1 MASETTT
8 PNIGLQIPAFNQAN
22 WQTPTNYNW
31 NLLDLIFGGS
41 IVVPA
46 LSVVN
51 LTTTNVGALLASSYI
66 QEMTTGAVPG
76 TLYTTTYTPGIL
88 LGVYLNGIL
97 LRLNYDYTIATNVIT
112 LFASTS
118 LGDGVYAQYFR

>member
-8 PNIGLQIPAFNQAN
+8 PNIGLQVPAFNQAN

-41 IVVPA
+41 NVVPA

-51 LTTTNVGALLASSYI
+51 LTVTNIGALLAPNYI
-66 QEMTTGAVPG
+66 QETPTGAVPG
-76 TLYTTTYTPGIL
+76 TIYAMTYTPGIL

-112 LFASTS
+112 LFVSTS
-118 LGDGVYAQYFR
+118 LGDTIYAQYFR